1 MENATN
7 AKDAEAMDDA
17 STINEQSEQTSPKIN
32 LRDGL
37 SIDEAKVSAL
47 IICTLGDFAL
57 VAWCIVVNGDISDN
71 HLYLTQT
78 LVAAVAG
85 VNIAGQLAGFIKRKG

>member
-1 MENATN
+1 
-7 AKDAEAMDDA
+7 MDDA
-17 STINEQSEQTSPKIN
+17 NENTNSEQKASPKFS

-47 IICTLGDFAL
+47 IICTLADFAL
-57 VAWCIVVNGDISDN
+57 VVWCIVTGGDISDN
-71 HLYLTQT
+71 HLYLSQT

-85 VNIAGQLAGFIKRKG
+85 VNIADKLGGLLRKKG

>member
-1 MENATN
+1 MMDNAGENVN
-7 AKDAEAMDDA
+7 R
-17 STINEQSEQTSPKIN
+17 EQKETPRFS

-47 IICTLGDFAL
+47 IICTLADFAL
-57 VAWCIVVNGDISDN
+57 VVWCIVTQGDITDN
-71 HLYLTQT
+71 HLFLSQT

-85 VNIAGQLAGFIKRKG
+85 VNIADKLGGLFKRKG

>member
-1 MENATN
+1 
-7 AKDAEAMDDA
+7 MDNA
-17 STINEQSEQTSPKIN
+17 STSTEEQKPSPRIN
-32 LRDGL
+32 LKDGL

-47 IICTLGDFAL
+47 IICTLADFAL
-57 VAWCIVVNGDISDN
+57 VAWCIITQGDISDN